1 MIEQLY
7 MHYVIKKFIN
17 TTINMVLCLEK
28 TEVCLWKLTLKG
40 LLLVSYV
47 KMVQAGLLKWDIK
60 L

>member
-40 LLLVSYV
+40 LQLVSYV
-47 KMVQAGLLKWDIK
+47 KMV
-60 L
+60 